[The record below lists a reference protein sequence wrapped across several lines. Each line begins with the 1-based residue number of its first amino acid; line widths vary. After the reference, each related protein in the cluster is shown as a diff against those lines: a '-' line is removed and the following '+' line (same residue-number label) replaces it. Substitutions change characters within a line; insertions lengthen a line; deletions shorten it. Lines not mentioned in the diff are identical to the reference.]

1 MENKINEKID
11 KGYSLDLGKVIDDS
25 FEIFKKTF
33 LISGLGFLLTLIV
46 VFILA
51 AFFGVFIYG
60 ITDFANFATELD
72 AIESNSIHT
81 ISSIIF
87 LVLLG
92 ALFAPIN
99 AGFLKLCYLAK
110 KNQALE
116 VGTIF
121 DYYKGKYAKD
131 IIIGS
136 TIISFVSVSL
146 STLFDFMNL
155 SFMNFILEGIIGLFT
170 VFFFPLIIFGGQ
182 SFGEAIEK
190 SIKLVAKQPIY
201 IFAALVIAVI
211 GVLLGIIAL
220 CIGIIFT
227 VPYWWAMIFALY
239 DNGIGTEEENI
250 IDEIGTSEFK
260 L

>member
-1 MENKINEKID
+1 M
-11 KGYSLDLGKVIDDS
+11 
-25 FEIFKKTF
+25 
-33 LISGLGFLLTLIV
+33 
-46 VFILA
+46 
-51 AFFGVFIYG
+51 
-60 ITDFANFATELD
+60 
-72 AIESNSIHT
+72 
-81 ISSIIF
+81 
-87 LVLLG
+87 
-92 ALFAPIN
+92 
-99 AGFLKLCYLAK
+99 
-110 KNQALE
+110 
-116 VGTIF
+116 
-121 DYYKGKYAKD
+121 
-131 IIIGS
+131 
-136 TIISFVSVSL
+136 SVSL

-170 VFFFPLIIFGGQ
+170 VFFLPLIIFGGQ